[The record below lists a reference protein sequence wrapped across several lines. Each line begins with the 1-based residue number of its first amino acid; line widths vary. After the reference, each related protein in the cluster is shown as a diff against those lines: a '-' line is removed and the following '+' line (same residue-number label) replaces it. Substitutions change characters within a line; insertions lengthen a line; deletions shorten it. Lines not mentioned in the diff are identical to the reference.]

1 MKIKEDTWEEIV
13 SVVSKRNDNKSVWGT
28 IRKLCLAVAA
38 YYVVVVVGISMGN
51 NAIVISD
58 ASLGCLVLVTV
69 RGSCSGFY
77 LNLQEGNVANMAV
90 LAVMRRFY
98 YRQHSTTIVFEN
110 KDEQDE
116 KADVDFRDIDFSKLN
131 MGGGDG
137 LDAEG
142 NEDDS
147 DIEEEAKEEEAI
159 GKQEVVPPVSNQVD
173 IIYSQY

>member
-1 MKIKEDTWEEIV
+1 MKSCAYASECTVKGSIAKYDDLKTM
-13 SVVSKRNDNKSVWGT
+13 KSYADVILIT
-28 IRKLCLAVAA
+28 IDLPHAKDVKLKLEP
-38 YYVVVVVGISMGN
+38 
-51 NAIVISD
+51 
-58 ASLGCLVLVTV
+58 
-69 RGSCSGFY
+69 
-77 LNLQEGNVANMAV
+77 EGQ
-90 LAVMRRFY
+90 
-98 YRQHSTTIVFEN
+98 QHSTTIVFEN

-116 KADVDFRDIDFSKLN
+116 KADVDFGDIDFSKLN